1 MASQPFFPE
10 PLADPLNAAARRM
23 GISRAGAYNLINR
36 GALTAVKAGRRTLVL
51 RTEQQRFV
59 DALPIKTPSAPRS
72 A

>member
-1 MASQPFFPE
+1 MASQPLFPE
-10 PLADPLNAAARRM
+10 PLADPLNAAAKRM
-23 GISRAGAYNLINR
+23 GISRAGAYNFISR

-59 DALPIKTPSAPRS
+59 DALPVKAPSTPRA